1 MKQTKPVFPTA
12 SNEKEIVSALVRLN
26 TQGFNVPLNIDE
38 IKKLPI
44 IPGTGTRTYAKHLMS
59 RTGGRDNFLSI
70 NEKFNDED
78 FTDEDEL
85 TLEDGQSNLQRPSSL
100 SYQNKTLTLG

>member
-1 MKQTKPVFPTA
+1 MKQTKPVFAAT

-26 TQGFNVPLNIDE
+26 TQGYQVPLNLEE
-38 IKKLPI
+38 IKKLPM
-44 IPGTGTRTYAKHLMS
+44 IPQTGTRTMAKKHV
-59 RTGGRDNFLSI
+59 THHGGKDTFLSI

-85 TLEDGQSNLQRPSSL
+85 TLEDS
-100 SYQNKTLTLG
+100 